1 MNIVDRRLNPSGK
14 NLANRQRFMR
24 RAKSLIRKA
33 VHESSANRSIKDA
46 DEAGE
51 VSLPAQGVQEPS
63 FHRGS
68 SGGVR
73 DYLLPGNKEYM
84 EGDTIPRP
92 PSGGGGSGSEGAP
105 DGEGQDDFRFA
116 LSREEFVDLFLEDL
130 ELPDLAK
137 RKVVDAEALSWSRAG
152 YSVSGSPANL
162 ALMRTVRNSLSRR
175 IALKRPKARDIAR
188 LRDEIA
194 ALDALAANVG
204 VSDAGALDADAR
216 DRNAEDE
223 ARRIALEAELQRQLR
238 RTSLIPY
245 IDPLDVRYKRFEA
258 HPKPVAQAVM
268 FCLMD
273 VSGSMTEHMKD
284 LAKRFYV
291 LLYIFLKRR
300 YKNVDVVFI
309 RHTHMAQEVDED
321 TFFNSPETGGTVVST
336 ALEEMQRVVAERYN
350 PDMWN
355 IYAAQAS
362 DGDNTS
368 SDNERTAELLTGVIL
383 PACQYYAYLEVGRD
397 SEHFPPGFIRRES
410 DLWQTYTEICRT
422 GAPMAMRKVGH
433 RRDIYPVFR
442 ELFAPR
448 KGPGQTA
455 GQTVGAETE

>member
-1 MNIVDRRLNPSGK
+1 MHIVDRRLNPSGK

-33 VHESSANRSIKDA
+33 VHESSASRSIKDA
-46 DEAGE
+46 DQAGE
-51 VSLPAQGVQEPS
+51 VALPAQGVHEPS
-63 FHRGS
+63 LHRSG
-68 SGGVR
+68 SGGIR
-73 DYLLPGNKEYM
+73 DHLLPGNKEYV

-92 PSGGGGSGSEGAP
+92 PGGAGGGGSEGSP

-116 LSREEFVDLFLEDL
+116 LSQDEFVDLFLEDL

-137 RKVVDAEALSWSRAG
+137 RRVVSAEALSWHRAG

-175 IALKRPKARDIAR
+175 IALRRPKAAEIAR
-188 LRDEIA
+188 LREEITE
-194 ALDALAANVG
+194 LDDDPDQLG
-204 VSDAGALDADAR
+204 HRKDL
-216 DRNAEDE
+216 EDE
-223 ARRIALEAELQRQLR
+223 LARLLR
-238 RTSLIPY
+238 RASLIPY
-245 IDPLDVRYKRFEA
+245 IDPLDVRYRRFEA

-309 RHTHMAQEVDED
+309 RHTHQAQEVDED
-321 TFFNSPETGGTVVST
+321 TFFHSPETGGTVVST
-336 ALEEMQRVVAERYN
+336 ALEEMQKIVAERYS
-350 PDMWN
+350 PDSWN

-362 DGDNTS
+362 DGDNTA
-368 SDNERTAELLTGVIL
+368 SDNEKTAALLTDVIL
-383 PACQYYAYLEVGRD
+383 PVCQYYAYLEVCRD
-397 SEHFPPGFIRRES
+397 SEHFPPGFIRRDS
-410 DLWQTYTEICRT
+410 DLWQTYTAICRS

-442 ELFAPR
+442 ELFAR
-448 KGPGQTA
+448 KT
-455 GQTVGAETE
+455 GAEAETS